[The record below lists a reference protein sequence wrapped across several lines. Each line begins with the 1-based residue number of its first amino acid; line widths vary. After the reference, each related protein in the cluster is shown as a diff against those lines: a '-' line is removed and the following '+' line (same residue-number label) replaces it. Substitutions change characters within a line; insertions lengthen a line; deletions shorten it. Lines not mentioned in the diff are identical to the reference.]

1 MIKDL
6 DLKEEVKEQ
15 RNHIFIGIALA
26 VGIIAI
32 INTINLKGLDQKE
45 AISIYFEITYVILAE
60 IILFLLIIFSRVI
73 KTADLAIDHN
83 KYVNDFLEREKG
95 LLLSIDK
102 AMKNIVRY
110 EKEEQQILEFLD
122 QTKSSSKE
130 RFYAMCKRTLEWYY
144 FHLHLLYT
152 CGFD

>member
-1 MIKDL
+1 
-6 DLKEEVKEQ
+6 
-15 RNHIFIGIALA
+15 
-26 VGIIAI
+26 
-32 INTINLKGLDQKE
+32 
-45 AISIYFEITYVILAE
+45 
-60 IILFLLIIFSRVI
+60 
-73 KTADLAIDHN
+73 
-83 KYVNDFLEREKG
+83 
-95 LLLSIDK
+95 LSIDK